1 MRTSLPRRSRPMV
14 AILKGIAAAAV
25 AFFSTLLTLTAS
37 AAENTTPGV
46 LFIHGNQRALPAAVI
61 IADVLE
67 RVVRDTLGR
76 PVYLFTEYLDQ
87 EWMTTE
93 AHAVTQADFL
103 RQKYS
108 GRNIRAL
115 VVVAGALKFALKF
128 RDRMFPGVPV
138 VYVAVGVDELEAL
151 SLPADFIGKSI
162 DLDPT
167 ETLRF
172 ALRLQPRAERIVI
185 VTGAAPRDRFFEQR
199 ARRAV
204 AQLEGH
210 PEVEYLAGLPTAAVL
225 QRLGALS
232 RNTIVFTGGYVLDG
246 DGHVSTPRQVA
257 ELVGSASA
265 APSYGPWDTF
275 IDTGMVGGY
284 MATFHDQAAQAGDL
298 VVRLLNGTP
307 PTAIGR
313 SSFVNVP
320 VVDWR
325 ALRRWEIDERLL
337 PGNADVRFREPTMWE
352 KYWREI
358 SIAIAVLLLQAGMI
372 VWLLIERRRRVAA
385 EADSRKRFAEMT
397 HMNRRVAMGGIAASI
412 AHELNQPL
420 GAIQNNASAAQML
433 IKGSPPKL
441 DEVAEILEDIKLD
454 DKRASEVI
462 TRIRK
467 MLRKSD
473 IEVAAL
479 DLNEAIGETLKL
491 LTFDAST
498 HRVSVK
504 TELEPGLAKVRADR
518 IQIQQVLLNLALN
531 SMEAMRDQP
540 QATRQLTIRS
550 RQANAKEA
558 EISVV
563 DSGVGI
569 PADILPRIF
578 DPFVTSKS
586 GGMGVG
592 LSISRTIVEA
602 YGGHIRAENLPS
614 GGAAFHFVLPLESEL
629 DKA

>member
-14 AILKGIAAAAV
+14 AISKGIAAAAV
-25 AFFSTLLTLTAS
+25 ALSATLLILTAS
-37 AAENTTPGV
+37 AAENTAPGV

-61 IADVLE
+61 IGDVLE
-67 RVVRDTLGR
+67 RVVRDALGR
-76 PVYLFTEYLDQ
+76 PVYLFTEYLDN
-87 EWMTTE
+87 EWVSTE
-93 AHAVTQADFL
+93 AYAATQAEFL

-108 GRNIRAL
+108 ARNIRVL
-115 VVVAGALKFALKF
+115 VVVGAALTFALKF
-128 RDRMFPGVPV
+128 RDRIFPGVPV
-138 VYVAVGVDELEAL
+138 VYVAIGIDELEAL

-199 ARRAV
+199 ARRAM

-232 RNTIVFTGGYVLDG
+232 KNTIVFTGGYVLDG

-257 ELVGSASA
+257 ELIGSASA
-265 APSYGPWDTF
+265 APAYGPWDTF
-275 IDTGMVGGY
+275 IGTGMVGGY
-284 MATFHDQAAQAGDL
+284 MATFHDQATQAGGL

-307 PTAIGR
+307 PTAIAR

-325 ALRRWEIDERLL
+325 ALRRWGIDEHLL
-337 PGNADVRFREPTMWE
+337 PANADVRFREPTTWE
-352 KYWREI
+352 KYWGEI

-372 VWLLIERRRRVAA
+372 VWLLIERRLRVAA

-397 HMNRRVAMGGIAASI
+397 HMNRRVAMGGLAASI

-441 DEVAEILEDIKLD
+441 DEVAEILEDIKHD

-473 IEVAAL
+473 IEVTTL
-479 DLNEAIGETLKL
+479 DVNETIDETLKL
-491 LTFDAST
+491 LTSDAST
-498 HRVSVK
+498 HGVSVK

-531 SMEAMRDQP
+531 AMEAMRDQP
-540 QATRQLTIRS
+540 QETRQLTIRS

-558 EISVV
+558 EVSVV

-569 PADILPRIF
+569 PADMLPRIF
-578 DPFVTSKS
+578 DPFVSSKS
-586 GGMGVG
+586 DGMGVG

-602 YGGHIRAENLPS
+602 YGGRISAENLPS
-614 GGAAFHFVLPLESEL
+614 GGAAFHFVLPLESERGT
-629 DKA
+629 A

>member
-14 AILKGIAAAAV
+14 AISKGIAAAAV

-37 AAENTTPGV
+37 AAENTAPGV

-87 EWMTTE
+87 EWVSTE
-93 AHAVTQADFL
+93 AYADIQAEFL

-138 VYVAVGVDELEAL
+138 VYVAVGVDELEVL
-151 SLPADFIGKSI
+151 SLPADFVGKSI

-199 ARRAV
+199 VRKAM

-232 RNTIVFTGGYVLDG
+232 KDTIVFTPGYVLDG
-246 DGHVSTPRQVA
+246 AGHVSTPRQVA
-257 ELVGSASA
+257 ELIGSASA
-265 APSYGPWDTF
+265 APAYGPWDTF
-275 IDTGMVGGY
+275 IGTGMVGGY
-284 MATFHDQAAQAGDL
+284 MATFDDQATQAGAL

-307 PTAIGR
+307 PTAIAR
-313 SSFVNVP
+313 SSLVNVP

-325 ALRRWEIDERLL
+325 ALRRWGIDEHLL
-337 PGNADVRFREPTMWE
+337 PANADVRFRESTTWE
-352 KYWREI
+352 KYWGEI

-397 HMNRRVAMGGIAASI
+397 HMNRRVAMGGLAASI

-433 IKGSPPKL
+433 IKSSPPKL

-473 IEVAAL
+473 IEVTAL
-479 DLNEAIGETLKL
+479 DVNETIDETLKL
-491 LTFDAST
+491 LTPDSST
-498 HRVSVK
+498 HGVSVK

-531 SMEAMRDQP
+531 AMEAMRDQP
-540 QATRQLTIRS
+540 PETRQLTIRS

-558 EISVV
+558 EVLVV

-569 PADILPRIF
+569 PADMLPLIF

-586 GGMGVG
+586 SGMGVG

-602 YGGHIRAENLPS
+602 YGGHIRAENSPS
-614 GGAAFHFVLPLESEL
+614 GGAILHFTLPFESEGSS
-629 DKA
+629 